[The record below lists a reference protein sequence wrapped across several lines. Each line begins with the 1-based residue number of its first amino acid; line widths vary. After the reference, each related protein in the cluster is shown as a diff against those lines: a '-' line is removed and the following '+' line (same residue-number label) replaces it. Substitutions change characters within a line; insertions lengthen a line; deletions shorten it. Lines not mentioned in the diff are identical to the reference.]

1 MKLKCPIS
9 LLLYVAKRPFSLYF
23 QWKYFLFK
31 REKEREAEFLP
42 GQHSPVY
49 NYWNALE
56 IFVRVSVWKMVKTH
70 SGAVV

>member
-1 MKLKCPIS
+1 MLQKDLF
-9 LLLYVAKRPFSLYF
+9 LLIFSGNTFCL
-23 QWKYFLFK
+23 
-31 REKEREAEFLP
+31 RERKKEREAEFLP

-49 NYWNALE
+49 SYWNASE

>member
-1 MKLKCPIS
+1 MKLKCSIS
-9 LLLYVAKRPFSLYF
+9 LLLYVAKDLFPFF

-49 NYWNALE
+49 NYWNASE
-56 IFVRVSVWKMVKTH
+56 IFVHVSVWKMVKTH
-70 SGAVV
+70 SGTVV